1 MTLASMVGALS
12 LNRQQHPTAA
22 LQQQALDLQHAQAPV
37 HSHFRPCWAQRG
49 AAVGLP
55 MLPHIGQVAV
65 EVPAEKLSRC
75 DRIAVT
81 PTELP
86 IHVVAVFCA
95 GCGSNL
101 LGRRELTTS
110 WS

>member
-1 MTLASMVGALS
+1 MQAEPVTLASMVGALS
-12 LNRQQHPTAA
+12 LNRQQHPAAA
-22 LQQQALDLQHAQAPV
+22 LQRQALDLQHAQAPV

-75 DRIAVT
+75 GK
-81 PTELP
+81 P
-86 IHVVAVFCA
+86 A
-95 GCGSNL
+95 GTHAEARFSCC
-101 LGRRELTTS
+101 
-110 WS
+110 